1 MVAEVLEY
9 LAPRKG
15 GRYLDLTVGAGGHAR
30 AVAERIGPEGLLVG
44 VDVDEEVLR
53 LTADRLGREH
63 PQTRFLK
70 CNFSKI
76 DELRRVIGPISFQ
89 GIIVDLGVS
98 SIQLDSPGRGF
109 SLSSPGLIDMRMDRS
124 GGVTAAQ
131 LLREMSQEELERVIR
146 EYGEERYARR
156 IARAVVE
163 ERKLRPF
170 TLTTQLAS
178 LVARVVPRKGGRI
191 HPATRTFQAL
201 RIAVNDELGS
211 LSRLLARFHEML
223 DPGGVAV
230 VISFHS
236 LEDRLVKRAFREG
249 GREGRLEVLTRK
261 PVCASQEEIRRN
273 PRSRSA
279 KLRAARF
286 VGTAEK

>member
-1 MVAEVLEY
+1 
-9 LAPRKG
+9 
-15 GRYLDLTVGAGGHAR
+15 
-30 AVAERIGPEGLLVG
+30 
-44 VDVDEEVLR
+44 
-53 LTADRLGREH
+53 
-63 PQTRFLK
+63 
-70 CNFSKI
+70 
-76 DELRRVIGPISFQ
+76 
-89 GIIVDLGVS
+89 
-98 SIQLDSPGRGF
+98 
-109 SLSSPGLIDMRMDRS
+109 MDRS